1 MVFDFNDIEAIE
13 SDYYKDGQRDICKK
27 LINSINL
34 ICCN

>member
-27 LINSINL
+27 
-34 ICCN
+34 